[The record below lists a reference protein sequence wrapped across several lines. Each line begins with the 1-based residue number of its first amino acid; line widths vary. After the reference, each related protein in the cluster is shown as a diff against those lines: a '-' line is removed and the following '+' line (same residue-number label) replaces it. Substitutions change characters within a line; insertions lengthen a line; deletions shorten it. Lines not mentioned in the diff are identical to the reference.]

1 MLAVNW
7 LHRAGLEAAHR
18 DPFTA
23 VPLLER
29 AVDLVPLN
37 APERDTIRTDLSVA
51 LVWAGRA
58 DEAGKLAA
66 SVIAESLDVEIRGRT
81 AWWLASTLILRGR
94 PREARAVCDR
104 ALRSGVASDTVGLM
118 LRIVAEIAAMA
129 SGEAADGPRRLH
141 DLLAIAVGVGDQ
153 IAQATC
159 HLGLAVAEANAGR
172 LGTASD
178 HGAVAVRIAESVQ
191 TAQMLMVNA
200 HVSYAWTLEEQD
212 LLADALAAVDRL
224 SAAVGKREETP
235 TTAQIERW
243 RARAHYAAGRWDDA
257 MVDLD
262 SALLVNASG
271 IDIWPEPLALRALI
285 KIHRGEL
292 IAAQADLDQFDA

>member
-1 MLAVNW
+1 M
-7 LHRAGLEAAHR
+7 
-18 DPFTA
+18 
-23 VPLLER
+23 
-29 AVDLVPLN
+29 
-37 APERDTIRTDLSVA
+37 
-51 LVWAGRA
+51 
-58 DEAGKLAA
+58 
-66 SVIAESLDVEIRGRT
+66 
-81 AWWLASTLILRGR
+81 
-94 PREARAVCDR
+94 
-104 ALRSGVASDTVGLM
+104 RSGVASDTVALM

-129 SGEAADGPRRLH
+129 SGEAADGPRRLY

-159 HLGLAVAEANAGR
+159 YLGLAVAEANAGR

-257 MVDLD
+257 LMESDGNETQ
-262 SALLVNASG
+262 ALEL
-271 IDIWPEPLALRALI
+271 LADAWEIAPQRTRLRAGRALGI
-285 KIHRGEL
+285 MIG
-292 IAAQADLDQFDA
+292 